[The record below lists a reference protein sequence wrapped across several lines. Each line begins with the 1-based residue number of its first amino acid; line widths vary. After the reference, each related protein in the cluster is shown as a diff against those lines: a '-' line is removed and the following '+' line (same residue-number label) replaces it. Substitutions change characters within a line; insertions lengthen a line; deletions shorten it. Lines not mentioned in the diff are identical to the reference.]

1 MQETVDGL
9 FDACDVFGKWGR
21 DFREALRNME
31 DVGQKVQFIQDRLV
45 GLLLKNQVD
54 NRLIDFCVRTLELAD
69 GRMPIKELERRT
81 GFTRRYL
88 DQLFSRHVGLSP
100 KTLAEIFRFQKFYL
114 KWAQSLP
121 FEVLKEELH
130 DYYYDQAHFTKEF
143 KKMTGYPPGKF
154 SREVSNE
161 FGRRLVL
168 K

>member
-100 KTLAEIFRFQKFYL
+100 KTLAEIFRFQKFYR